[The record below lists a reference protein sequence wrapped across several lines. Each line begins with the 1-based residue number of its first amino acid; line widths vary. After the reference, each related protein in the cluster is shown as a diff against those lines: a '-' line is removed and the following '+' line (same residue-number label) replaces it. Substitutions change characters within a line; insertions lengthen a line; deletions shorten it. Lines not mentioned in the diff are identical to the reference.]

1 MQGTWCTFTGRSLL
15 DNDRGGGDGGVVHD
29 HPPAWDV
36 AIFLSGSTAHRGT
49 IITNQAEFSASFI
62 LAREAPAADGRCA
75 RATPARVPTR
85 ARPAGRVGAAVLPS
99 PCGSSGSPRAVCR
112 RRPRHPR
119 RACVT
124 RSRGAAA
131 AVRTRRPGRTVDPDR
146 VRGLQATPALP
157 PSPPPPPP
165 LPPPLQAAPFV
176 APWRPLVSRLQLSLR
191 RAPQRRG
198 CMRGRRAGRALPVP
212 ASLQARRQHPRRP
225 RRPRRRRPRRRR
237 RRRRRRRQCRR
248 REAACVRATFV
259 GPPAAKT
266 AHGGHAAHR
275 ASAAGGARRAARRA
289 RRDGRPVRP
298 VRRGGGCRRA
308 SGAARRRA
316 PPGVLAA
323 VALPLERSSGGA
335 PCAARRGSGRGA
347 HSRGA
352 RCAAAGGDACG
363 RRAWVGV
370 GVGVGVEGGGWRVEG
385 DG

>member
-198 CMRGRRAGRALPVP
+198 CMRGRRAGRAPPAP
-212 ASLQARRQHPRRP
+212 ASLQTRLQH
-225 RRPRRRRPRRRR
+225 RRRR
-237 RRRRRRRQCRR
+237 RRKCRRR
-248 REAACVRATFV
+248 REASCVRATSF
-259 GPPAAKT
+259 GPAAAKT

-289 RRDGRPVRP
+289 QRDGRPVP
-298 VRRGGGCRRA
+298 RGDGCRHG
-308 SGAARRRA
+308 SGAVRRRA
-316 PPGVLAA
+316 PSGVLVV
-323 VALPLERSSGGA
+323 VALQLERSAGGA
-335 PCAARRGSGRGA
+335 PCAAHRGSGRGA

-352 RCAAAGGDACG
+352 RCAADDGDACD
-363 RRAWVGV
+363 RRAWVVCWASSREWGC
-370 GVGVGVEGGGWRVEG
+370 GGRGCGGRRMKGGGSRVG
-385 DG
+385 GCWVCR